1 MKAEDFKYE
10 PTQQFVTDTEN
21 IDKFYME
28 SYAKPAITKEEYE
41 KRVDDTVSM
50 PLQIFNFPWNEEFV
64 GLVVQVGRVNIR
76 EKEEEGVAELA
87 YEYRVIANPNKLDLA
102 EDSQESRDNP
112 DNELL
117 DTFIGRV
124 IEALLY
130 RMSQDK
136 EFLEKIEK
144 EQKEQVEEPVDQQ
157 D

>member
-10 PTQQFVTDTEN
+10 PTQQFVTDTED

-28 SYAKPAITKEEYE
+28 KYAKPAITKEEYE
-41 KRVDDTVSM
+41 KRESDEISM
-50 PLQIFNFPWNEEFV
+50 PLQIYNFPWNEEFV

-76 EKEEEGVAELA
+76 DKEEEGIAELA

-102 EDSQESRDNP
+102 EDNEQSRDNP

-136 EFLEKIEK
+136 EFLEKVTKEK
-144 EQKEQVEEPVDQQ
+144 VEEPVDQQ